1 VKFKFPSTYRGR
13 PMGLVAIVLYK
24 LFITILFAITALAM
38 LLTLKNYESL
48 QDISETYQLSGKHE
62 IITWILNKILN
73 LNPKSLKFAGFAAA
87 GYSFVSGIE
96 AIGLWREKAWA
107 HILVLVLVGISI
119 PPEIYEILKGVT
131 IVKFMVFVLNVV
143 VFGYLLTHLPKKHSH
158 SRRS

>member
-1 VKFKFPSTYRGR
+1 VNFKLPSTYRGR
-13 PMGLVAIVLYK
+13 PIGLVAIVLYK
-24 LFITILFAITALAM
+24 LMITILFAITALAM

-48 QDISETYQLSGKHE
+48 QDIAETYQLSGKHE
-62 IITWILNKILN
+62 IITWILNKVLN
-73 LNPKSLKFAGFAAA
+73 LNSKSLKFAGFAAA

-143 VFGYLLTHLPKKHSH
+143 VFGYLLTHLPKKQTHH
-158 SRRS
+158 RRP